1 MRKTRTT
8 IVVAMVAASLA
19 AITAGPASAAT
30 TDQTVAG
37 TTLSTLALAATPV
50 LLDTTFQ
57 PGQTATNTVPGTV
70 IVSSTGAWNLTAH
83 DAANGGH
90 LASAGDA
97 TFCAPAG
104 GPTSE
109 ATTVHQLDVDVAGT
123 LGGTTGSSAVQ
134 IGGSPAAVASGTL
147 ADTLTTSFSLV
158 LDSTEALLTGC
169 VYSTTVTYTAS

>member
-8 IVVAMVAASLA
+8 IAVATVAAALA

-30 TDQTVAG
+30 TGQLVTG

-50 LLDTTFQ
+50 VMDTTFQ
-57 PGQTATNTVPGTV
+57 PGQTASNSVPGQV

-83 DAANGGH
+83 DAVNGGH

-97 TFCAPAG
+97 TFCNPAG
-104 GPTSE
+104 GPNSE
-109 ATTVHQLDVDVAGT
+109 ATTVHQLDVAVSGT
-123 LGGTTGSSAVQ
+123 LGGTTGSSGVQ
-134 IGGSPAAVASGTL
+134 IGALPAAVASGTL
-147 ADTLTTSFSLV
+147 ADTLSTSFSLV